1 MPVVIEKK
9 KLLNGITHQYEC
21 ERILYTRN
29 FGILKYVLDMPFQV
43 ARLVLPQN
51 TVTMAFYWCDR
62 PYTLYRWYF
71 QQHNI
76 GNYFNIADRIVLQ
89 ETEFRWRDLVV
100 DILIYQNREL
110 EILDWEE
117 LPAEIPVDL
126 YSYILSAT
134 EQVKSNYLSTI
145 KETDE
150 ILKALPRF

>member
-9 KLLNGITHQYEC
+9 KLLNGITRQYEC

-29 FGILKYVLDMPFQV
+29 FGILKYVLEKPYQV

-71 QQHNI
+71 QQNNI